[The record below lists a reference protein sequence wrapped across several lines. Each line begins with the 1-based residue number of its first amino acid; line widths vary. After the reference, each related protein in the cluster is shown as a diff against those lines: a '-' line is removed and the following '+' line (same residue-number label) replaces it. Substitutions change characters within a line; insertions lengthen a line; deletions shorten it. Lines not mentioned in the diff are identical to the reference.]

1 MQLAASVCTRVCLCA
16 WETIKKWIME
26 SAGSGETKRGVSV
39 NSEAWRDGSCK
50 LAGEWLVGRALQP
63 KQTTEAS
70 KQTCER
76 AHTKRRVSMSGIWEH
91 NVYHSPKTHQ
101 VLISFLLWVCLCVCV
116 WESSWLRAPA
126 GPWNSDFR
134 SISRSAPRH
143 SLSVATPFLQSVT
156 SFSLVQQRSATH
168 FSPAFSVIPLWR
180 LFHKLESD
188 FSWQLI

>member
-16 WETIKKWIME
+16 WETMKKWIME

-116 WESSWLRAPA
+116 REFMVEGTSGAVKLWLPLYFSLCPPSLPLCRH
-126 GPWNSDFR
+126 
-134 SISRSAPRH
+134 SILTICHLLQSRSTKVCY
-143 SLSVATPFLQSVT
+143 SLFSRFLCNPTVKTIS
-156 SFSLVQQRSATH
+156 
-168 FSPAFSVIPLWR
+168 
-180 LFHKLESD
+180 
-188 FSWQLI
+188 

>member
-1 MQLAASVCTRVCLCA
+1 
-16 WETIKKWIME
+16 ME

-101 VLISFLLWVCLCVCV
+101 VLISFLL
-116 WESSWLRAPA
+116 
-126 GPWNSDFR
+126 
-134 SISRSAPRH
+134 
-143 SLSVATPFLQSVT
+143 
-156 SFSLVQQRSATH
+156 
-168 FSPAFSVIPLWR
+168 
-180 LFHKLESD
+180 
-188 FSWQLI
+188 